1 MSGPWEKY
9 QSKPD
14 RMPWE
19 RYQPQSLPP
28 INADPTEGMSGLQLG
43 LAGVGKAMTDVG
55 RGVGQ
60 LVGLVSRDDIA
71 ESRKRDEAL
80 MKTTA
85 GTVGNITGN
94 IAMLAPAALI
104 PGAATVAGSSAIGG
118 AYGLLQPSVSTGE
131 AVANVGLGAV
141 GGAAGQKLANTIGA
155 VANRAGSA
163 TTQSQQALLN
173 SGQRLGM
180 RVTPGKAS
188 GSAALQ
194 KVEAAMESNPM
205 TSAGFDSIKE
215 TNQRALNRAA
225 AKAIGEKSDEL
236 STPVLA
242 RAESRIGAVFDS
254 VKDKTPVQL
263 DPVSVGARLKQI
275 SQDSEG
281 MLMGNADLASN
292 GLWRR
297 LDDFV
302 NNKGGATREQL
313 RQLSSNLGKAGKQ
326 NMTSPNGDRALGE
339 ALFSAQE
346 VVEDAIQS
354 TLSKSQAAAYSTAR
368 DQYRNLMNLTARTTT
383 VNPSSGNVSGRNLA
397 GTLMQKDRGGF
408 TMGRNTTDLYD
419 AARFVQA
426 FPEIVGNS
434 GTATRAMGPADY
446 LAGVP
451 GNLLA
456 RAYLSRPVAQAAGAG
471 AGAGG
476 TAARIMN
483 NPLSRLLAQ
492 PVGTTN
498 ALQLGNWLQQ

>member
-1 MSGPWEKY
+1 
-9 QSKPD
+9 
-14 RMPWE
+14 
-19 RYQPQSLPP
+19 
-28 INADPTEGMSGLQLG
+28 
-43 LAGVGKAMTDVG
+43 
-55 RGVGQ
+55 
-60 LVGLVSRDDIA
+60 
-71 ESRKRDEAL
+71 
-80 MKTTA
+80 
-85 GTVGNITGN
+85 
-94 IAMLAPAALI
+94 
-104 PGAATVAGSSAIGG
+104 
-118 AYGLLQPSVSTGE
+118 
-131 AVANVGLGAV
+131 
-141 GGAAGQKLANTIGA
+141 
-155 VANRAGSA
+155 
-163 TTQSQQALLN
+163 
-173 SGQRLGM
+173 
-180 RVTPGKAS
+180 
-188 GSAALQ
+188 
-194 KVEAAMESNPM
+194 
-205 TSAGFDSIKE
+205 
-215 TNQRALNRAA
+215 
-225 AKAIGEKSDEL
+225 
-236 STPVLA
+236 
-242 RAESRIGAVFDS
+242 
-254 VKDKTPVQL
+254 
-263 DPVSVGARLKQI
+263 
-275 SQDSEG
+275 

-346 VVEDAIQS
+346 VVEDAIQA
-354 TLSKSQAAAYSTAR
+354 TLRKSQAAAYSTAR

-434 GTATRAMGPADY
+434 GTATRSMGPADY